1 MVVVVVVC
9 GGSVVG
15 RQRLGELP
23 QCLPVPGGGGKEGY
37 HQFRIRALGPV
48 AFCRSSGGDRMS
60 NEQAGIP
67 AELAE
72 ALSENE
78 TAEKILEALPSS
90 HQNEYLRWIGEA
102 KHAETRQRRAAKAV
116 EMLVDKHG

>member
-1 MVVVVVVC
+1 
-9 GGSVVG
+9 
-15 RQRLGELP
+15 
-23 QCLPVPGGGGKEGY
+23 
-37 HQFRIRALGPV
+37 
-48 AFCRSSGGDRMS
+48 MS

-90 HQNEYLRWIGEA
+90 HQNEYLRWISEA
-102 KHAETRQRRAAKAV
+102 KRAETRQRRAAKAV